1 MTNDEFWKL
10 VDKHGDVLEEDYDN
24 LVDDVLYF
32 NKNDYDKSLADLELF
47 DYIGYEK
54 GEIPQ
59 EVKNIFYSKCKT
71 N

>member
-47 DYIGYEK
+47 DYKGYEK